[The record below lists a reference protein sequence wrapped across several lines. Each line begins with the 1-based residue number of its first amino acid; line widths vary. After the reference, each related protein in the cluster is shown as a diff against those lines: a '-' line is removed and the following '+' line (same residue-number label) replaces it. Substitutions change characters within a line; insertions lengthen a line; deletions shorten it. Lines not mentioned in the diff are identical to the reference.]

1 MNRLT
6 GHPSVVLRRGGQQQR
21 ARRDS
26 IVSSDILLVFWF
38 SFLEACERLG
48 PKKERKR
55 LRKSASPPP
64 PTLAAPLSLTKRPC
78 GKQTSTAARSG
89 HGRAHASPLFSPE
102 MEVFGA
108 LNAFERESRPRE
120 ASRGA
125 LRARQIWCLEG
136 VHLERRGSMPLA
148 AAGDAFSSSSS
159 NAPAPFLPTCCAAT
173 ACAPPALEGS
183 LSLGGSPLD
192 AGSPPML
199 SMRED
204 KKNKKKRRT
213 KKRKGKSKFPFL

>member
-89 HGRAHASPLFSPE
+89 HGRAHFSPLFSPE
-102 MEVFGA
+102 MEIYDAFD
-108 LNAFERESRPRE
+108 AFERESRPRE

-125 LRARQIWCLEG
+125 SRACQIWGVGGASWREGQCL
-136 VHLERRGSMPLA
+136 SP
-148 AAGDAFSSSSS
+148 
-159 NAPAPFLPTCCAAT
+159 PATRFVPRQMRLLLLPTCCAAVS
-173 ACAPPALEGS
+173 CAPPALEGS

-192 AGSPPML
+192 AGSPPMV
-199 SMRED
+199 SMSDERNKNAPREKEEASR
-204 KKNKKKRRT
+204 KKEKQV
-213 KKRKGKSKFPFL
+213 SFL